1 MKGYQ
6 SYFDRQKLSPQAHRD
21 LVELEEG
28 SAVRSGARGGS
39 PVVKFAALA
48 ACAALVVGLGG
59 RWLSTGPGVEPMPTP
74 GAPEASQGAEG
85 GDEDFWANGPGGT
98 VSNPEPSQAALDDEG
113 AVYFR
118 FTAAE
123 PGEGSKVKFPM
134 IAGVDYADVTGQ
146 PEVSA
151 SLAYNPGSFTVDLT
165 KEDILKLFWGP
176 EGKPAVDNPKTD
188 PGDFPILLM
197 NWAGYTISGQA
208 IYDGNGDLWELRV
221 WGEKGEDSFT
231 LRCAPGGV
239 PPTCV
244 VEGGAATTD
253 VLGVEVSGW
262 YRSYD
267 RDGDDVAEHVCTSEF
282 IAGGVGFRFE
292 NVGSGGMTAGTGE
305 AAALGGAK
313 QFNQMTVTQLCHADG
328 FYLDQFA
335 HCDDVPDWAEESF
348 DTLSQAQSYACYGD
362 FAHYLPTVGPQGY
375 GEFYGHH
382 SYQAGICNHLWLRWT
397 HGYDDV
403 EVDVHLPEGGE
414 VFPDPVDVAVPASYD
429 WRLYDGSISDTVP
442 EEYQANFYKPT
453 FRAQDMSLEVVK
465 ARMNDKDTGGQSC
478 RFWVL
483 HAGGTV
489 VGYDCSGVSAEY
501 VWSLVEPTLSATTIE
516 LGTVTVTHHPD
527 IHHDTA
533 VPAEPSAEVC
543 SLPLTPESTHHSEEH
558 HESHHD

>member
-28 SAVRSGARGGS
+28 RAVRSGPQRGGR
-39 PVVKFAALA
+39 VMKFAALA

-59 RWLSTGPGVEPMPTP
+59 RWLSSGPGVEPMPTP

-85 GDEDFWANGPGGT
+85 GDEEFWASAPGGT
-98 VSNPEPSQAALDDEG
+98 AAGQPAPDDEG
-113 AVYFR
+113 AADFR
-118 FTAAE
+118 FQGFTVAGPAD
-123 PGEGSKVKFPM
+123 GSKLIFPM

-165 KEDILKLFWGP
+165 KEDIQKLFWGP

-197 NWAGYTISGQA
+197 NWAGYTITGEA

-231 LRCAPGGV
+231 LRCAPGHV

-244 VEGGAATTD
+244 VEGGAVTTD

-267 RDGDDVAEHVCTSEF
+267 NDGDDVVEHICTSEF
-282 IAGGVGFRFE
+282 IANGVGFRFE

-305 AAALGGAK
+305 ATALGCAK
-313 QFNQMTVTQLCHADG
+313 QFNQMVVTQLCHADG

-335 HCDDVPDWAEESF
+335 HCDDIPDWEEEGF
-348 DTLSQAQSYACYGD
+348 DTLAQAQSHACYGD
-362 FAHYLPTVGPQGY
+362 FAHYLPTAGPQGY

-382 SYQAGICNHLWLRWT
+382 SYQEGLYDRFWLRWT
-397 HGYDDV
+397 KGYDDV
-403 EVDVHLPEGGE
+403 EVEAHLPEGGE
-414 VFPDPVDVAVPASYD
+414 VFPNPVDVAVPASYD

-442 EEYQANFYKPT
+442 QEYQADFYKPA

-501 VWSLVEPTLSATTIE
+501 VWSLVEPTLSATTVE

-527 IHHDTA
+527 EHHDTA
-533 VPAEPSAEVC
+533 VPAEPSAEIC
-543 SLPLTPESTHHSEEH
+543 SLPLAPESTHHSEEH